1 MLLSN
6 LTQWVGNHL
15 PEKEAVR
22 INAEAGFDAYDIS
35 LFQLTRDK
43 EYIFNRDDY
52 VEVAKDLRAYA
63 DSLGIVCNQSHAPY
77 PSSTGKE
84 EEEKTIDY
92 YILFH
97 KLSTLKYLRY
107 DYFRGTIFDCMDL
120 LGKEG

>member
-35 LFQLTRDK
+35 LFQLTRD
-43 EYIFNRDDY
+43 ENYEFNLEDYI
-52 VEVAKDLRAYA
+52 EKAKSLREYA

-77 PSSTGKE
+77 PSSTGD
-84 EEEKTIDY
+84 EEKDKWIFEKIKWTE
-92 YILFH
+92 
-97 KLSTLKYLRY
+97 TGY
-107 DYFRGTIFDCMDL
+107 D
-120 LGKEG
+120 